1 MSRSIPKLTS
11 LKTES
16 KLRARLDELGIR
28 LPLSSEAPADV
39 LSAPLELRDGVAGTR
54 KVGNRFAILPMEGW
68 DATIDGRPTELV
80 RRRWRRFGESGA
92 KLIWC
97 EATAVRVDGRAHP
110 KQLPRDPGATTEP
123 GNLRHGLVEA
133 HRARFGQT
141 DDLVVGLQLT
151 HSGRWARPDGT
162 QQPRTAF
169 RHPWLD
175 GRVHADE
182 TSVFS
187 DEELAELSDDYIAA
201 AVRARDAG
209 FDFVDVKHC
218 HGYLLHELL
227 APDARE
233 GDYGGSMAGR
243 TRFLRDVVAGIR
255 EQAPELHI
263 AVRLSAFDFAPFSKS
278 EDGVGICEAD
288 SGYPHAFGGDGSGV
302 GINLDESNAFLS
314 ELEALGIGLVC
325 ITAGSPYYCPHIQR
339 PAAYP
344 PSDGYLP
351 PEDPLVGVA
360 RMLAATREL
369 SLAHPDLTIVS
380 SGLSYMQE
388 WLPRV
393 GAGAVEQGA
402 GQLVGLGRIA
412 LSYPELPADVLAS
425 QELKRGKICRT
436 FSDCTTA
443 PRNGLI
449 SGCYPLDP
457 HYKSMKDAKRVAKLR
472 TDAARTRPAKGGGPS
487 DS

>member
-1 MSRSIPKLTS
+1 MSRKIPKLTS
-11 LKTES
+11 LKTETQ
-16 KLRARLDELGIR
+16 LRARLDNLDIQ
-28 LPLSSEAPADV
+28 LPLASARPRDI
-39 LSAPLELRDGVAGTR
+39 LGAPLELRDRVTGTR
-54 KVGNRFAILPMEGW
+54 QVGNRFAILPMEGW
-68 DATIDGRPTELV
+68 DATLDGRPTPLV

-97 EATAVRVDGRAHP
+97 EATAVRADGRANP
-110 KQLPRDPGATTEP
+110 NQLLLDEGATDELAA
-123 GNLRHGLVEA
+123 LRGELVEA
-133 HRARFGQT
+133 HRARFDRT

-162 QQPRTAF
+162 PHPRTVF
-169 RHPWLD
+169 SHPWLD
-175 GRVHADE
+175 RRVRADKA
-182 TSVFS
+182 SVFS
-187 DEELAELSDDYIAA
+187 DAELAQLSKDYVAA

-209 FDFVDVKHC
+209 FDFVDIKHC

-227 APDARE
+227 AARE
-233 GDYGGSMAGR
+233 RDGDYGGSMAGR

-255 EQAPELHI
+255 QQAPELHI
-263 AVRLSAFDFAPFSKS
+263 AVRLSAFDFAPFSRG
-278 EDGVGICEAD
+278 EDGVGVSEAE
-288 SGYPHAFGGDGSGV
+288 GTYPHAFGGDGSGV
-302 GINLDESNAFLS
+302 GIDLTESNAFLD
-314 ELEALGIGLVC
+314 ELEALGVGLVC

-344 PSDGYLP
+344 PSDGYWS
-351 PEDPLVGVA
+351 PEDPLVSVA
-360 RMLAATREL
+360 RILEATREL
-369 SLAHPDLTIVS
+369 SLAHPDLTIVT

-388 WLPRV
+388 WLPLV

-425 QELKRGKICRT
+425 QPLQRKKICRT

-457 HYKSMKDAKRVAKLR
+457 HYKSMKDAKRVTELR
-472 TDAARTRPAKGGGPS
+472 AEAARR
-487 DS
+487 